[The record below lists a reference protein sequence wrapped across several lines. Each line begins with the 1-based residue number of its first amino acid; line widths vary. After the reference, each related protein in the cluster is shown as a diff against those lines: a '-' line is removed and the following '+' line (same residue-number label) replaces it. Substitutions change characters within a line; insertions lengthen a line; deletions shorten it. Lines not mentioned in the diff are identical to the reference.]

1 MVRCVGLVWFV
12 RLGWSGRVYQVLSS
26 LQALVAWVSLVCM
39 VELRWI
45 SRFLVKMV
53 GSVRLVRLG
62 LVGWIGL
69 DRYSQVGRSSEVG

>member
-12 RLGWSGRVYQVLSS
+12 RLGWSGRVCQVRSG

-45 SRFLVKMV
+45 GRFLVKMV
-53 GSVRLVRLG
+53 GSGSAGQVRFSRLDWVR
-62 LVGWIGL
+62 
-69 DRYSQVGRSSEVG
+69 